1 METFIWALALSS
13 HLGFE
18 GDYNQIH
25 PHVRFIEDGV
35 IAGAYYNSEERISF
49 YGGYRLEPVDSVG
62 IEIGAV
68 SGYPALGGVAPYG
81 RVTYDVNDNVRLFAT
96 PGSESRHGE
105 TNRGTVIGIEFQLK

>member
-35 IAGAYYNSEERISF
+35 IAGSYYNSEERVSF
-49 YGGYRLEPVDSVG
+49 YGGYRFEPIDNIG
-62 IEIGAV
+62 IELGAAT
-68 SGYPALGGVAPYG
+68 GYPAQGGTVPYARATMDLGKSRIFV
-81 RVTYDVNDNVRLFAT
+81 T
-96 PGSESRHGE
+96 PGAERRNGE
-105 TNRGTVIGIEFQLK
+105 TEIGIVLGIEFRIK

>member
-35 IAGAYYNSEERISF
+35 IAGAYYNSEERVSF
-49 YGGYRLEPVDSVG
+49 YGGYRFEPVDNIG
-62 IEIGAV
+62 IELGAV
-68 SGYPALGGVAPYG
+68 SGYPALGGVVPYG
-81 RVTYDVNDNVRLFAT
+81 RVTYDFNNNMKVFAT
-96 PGSESRHGE
+96 PGGEVRHGE
-105 TNRGTVIGIEFQLK
+105 TNIGAVIGIEFQLK